1 MRNTTKILATLLVG
15 IGMLISSIGVASAS
29 PHYSDYGGSKHNFKA
44 SSPAVTEVVQAERV
58 TNTDQQQR
66 NISQILT
73 LKNAI
78 AASFDKSP
86 SDIWTTGGT
95 TNIWTTGGTTNIW
108 TTASTAS
115 LEHGPVL
122 HDIVHCLNNAKSI
135 ASFQRGLGLHD
146 SVHCLHNNGAF
157 LPLHRSHFMAI
168 R

>member
-66 NISQILT
+66 NISQMLT

-95 TNIWTTGGTTNIW
+95 TNIWTT
-108 TTASTAS
+108 ASTAS
-115 LEHGPVL
+115 LEHGPGL
-122 HDIVHCLNNAKSI
+122 HDSVHCLNNAKSI